1 LNYHRPEEDA
11 PFFREWERRRPGSK
25 RSLRRSSALLALLGV
40 PKSLPFVTIAV
51 VGSKGK
57 GSTVAALST
66 LLASAGFQVG
76 AVTSPAY
83 LSNRERIRIQGVP
96 VSRAIYKKFSARL
109 DSVLPQLPN
118 GDPGYLSPSG
128 AFLAAAVPLF
138 LEKKVDV
145 VILEEGI
152 GGASDDISYF
162 DFDVV
167 VLTRVFLEH
176 AGRLGNTTG
185 EIARDLLGV
194 IGGKTKSLVS
204 PSQDQAVEVIIR
216 KITRTRGISRTKP
229 TQEFPVPMESLPP
242 VLKDNYDL
250 ARAAFG
256 EVSQLLGA
264 PEREPPPMKLNL
276 PGRYTVFQGP
286 AAAGHVWLI
295 DAANHPDSL
304 TQTLAYALSIGM
316 KVENAFVCFSNS
328 SSRGAGFALLSG
340 AKIWEVVIQN
350 AQSSVCVDESLAVS
364 LEGALAIAGKSSA
377 DCLFVGNIWYISNVL
392 RALKIDVGAW

>member
-1 LNYHRPEEDA
+1 MNYHRTEEDA
-11 PFFREWERRRPGSK
+11 PFFREWEERTPDSE
-25 RSLRRSSALLALLGV
+25 RSLARSSALLAMLGV
-40 PKSLPFVTIAV
+40 PKTLPCLTIAV

-57 GSTVAALST
+57 GTTVATLSK
-66 LLASAGFQVG
+66 LLATNGFQVG

-96 VSRAIYKKFSARL
+96 VSPASYKELSARL
-109 DSVLPQLPN
+109 DSVLPLLPT

-128 AFLAAAVPLF
+128 AFLSVAALLF

-194 IGGKTKSLVS
+194 IGTKTKGLISAL
-204 PSQDQAVEVIIR
+204 QDEVVEEIIR
-216 KITRTRGISRTKP
+216 QITAATGISRTKP
-229 TQEFPVPMESLPP
+229 GQGGPIPMVSLPP
-242 VLKDNYDL
+242 VLKDNSEL
-250 ARAAFG
+250 AHAAFAK
-256 EVSQLLGA
+256 VSQLLDSPA
-264 PEREPPPMKLNL
+264 RDPEPMKLNL
-276 PGRYTVFQGP
+276 PGRYTVFRGP
-286 AAAGHVWLI
+286 ETAGHTWLI

-304 TQTLAYALSIGM
+304 RHTLAYALSIGM
-316 KVENAFVCFSNS
+316 NVENAFVCFSNPH
-328 SSRGAGFALLSG
+328 SRGSGLALLSG
-340 AKIWEVVIQN
+340 AKTWEVMIQN
-350 AQSSVCVDESLAVS
+350 AQNGICVDESLAVS
-364 LEGALAIAGKSSA
+364 IEEALAIAGNSSA

-392 RALKIDVGAW
+392 RALKIAVGAW

>member
-1 LNYHRPEEDA
+1 MNYRRPEEDA

-25 RSLRRSSALLALLGV
+25 RSLLRSSALLALLGV
-40 PKSLPFVTIAV
+40 PKSLPFCTIAV

-66 LLASAGFQVG
+66 LLATAGFQVG

-96 VSRAIYKKFSARL
+96 VSPASYKKLSARL
-109 DSVLPQLPN
+109 DSVLPHLPSS
-118 GDPGYLSPSG
+118 DPGYLSPSG
-128 AFLAAAVPLF
+128 AFLSAAALLF

-194 IGGKTKSLVS
+194 IGSETKSLISS
-204 PSQDQAVEVIIR
+204 PQDEEVEKMIR
-216 KITRTRGISRTKP
+216 KITRSRGISRTKP
-229 TQEFPVPMESLPP
+229 GQGGPIPMVSLPP
-242 VLKDNYDL
+242 VLKDNSEL
-250 ARAAFG
+250 AHAAFAK
-256 EVSQLLGA
+256 VSQLLNSPA
-264 PEREPPPMKLNL
+264 RDPEPMKLNL
-276 PGRYTVFQGP
+276 PGRYTLFRGP
-286 AAAGHVWLI
+286 EAAGHTWLI

-304 TQTLAYALSIGM
+304 KHTLAYALSIGM
-316 KVENAFVCFSNS
+316 KVENAFVCFSNLN
-328 SSRGAGFALLSG
+328 SRGSGLALLSG
-340 AKIWEVVIQN
+340 AKIWEVMIQN

-364 LEGALAIAGKSSA
+364 LEEALAIAGKGSS

>member
-1 LNYHRPEEDA
+1 MNYHRPEEDA

-25 RSLRRSSALLALLGV
+25 RSLLRSSALLALLGV
-40 PKSLPFVTIAV
+40 PKTLPFFTIAV

-66 LLASAGFQVG
+66 LLATAGFQVG

-96 VSRAIYKKFSARL
+96 VSRATYKKLSATL
-109 DSVLPQLPN
+109 DSVLPHLPN
-118 GDPGYLSPSG
+118 NDPGYLSPSG
-128 AFLAAAVPLF
+128 AFLSVAALLF

-176 AGRLGNTTG
+176 AGRLGNTTS

-194 IGGKTKSLVS
+194 IGSETKSLIS
-204 PSQDQAVEVIIR
+204 SSQDEEVEKMIR
-216 KITRTRGISRTKP
+216 KITRSRGISRTKP
-229 TQEFPVPMESLPP
+229 AQDFPIPVASLPP
-242 VLKDNYDL
+242 VLGDNSEL
-250 ARAAFG
+250 AHAAFG
-256 EVSQLLGA
+256 EISLLLGA
-264 PEREPPPMKLNL
+264 PWREPQPMKINL
-276 PGRYTVFQGP
+276 PGRYTVFRGP
-286 AAAGHVWLI
+286 EAAGYTWLI

-304 TQTLAYALSIGM
+304 THTLAYARSIGM
-316 KVENAFVCFSNS
+316 KADNAFVCFSNLN
-328 SSRGAGFALLSG
+328 SRGSGFALLSG
-340 AKIWEVVIQN
+340 TKIWEVVIQN
-350 AQSSVCVDESLAVS
+350 AQNGICVDESLAVS
-364 LEGALAIAGKSSA
+364 LEEALAIAGKSSS